1 MKLPGFFIVTG
12 TGIRIRKFQ
21 KYGFFE
27 SCRAI
32 SGLSIR
38 TYNDQMSFGGKNSD
52 RHLPEE
58 NRRADS
64 ETGDIYRF
72 SHLQI
77 KFHNQLGEIHT
88 MPVNIH
94 IYPQP

>member
-12 TGIRIRKFQ
+12 TGIRIRKFR
-21 KYGFFE
+21 KSGFFE
-27 SCRAI
+27 SCRAS

-64 ETGDIYRF
+64 ETGDIYCNKN
-72 SHLQI
+72 SIMQMLAQ
-77 KFHNQLGEIHT
+77 
-88 MPVNIH
+88 
-94 IYPQP
+94 YD

>member
-21 KYGFFE
+21 KSGFFE

-64 ETGDIYRF
+64 ETGDIYSPLIGRDGVLF
-72 SHLQI
+72 L
-77 KFHNQLGEIHT
+77 
-88 MPVNIH
+88 
-94 IYPQP
+94 

>member
-21 KYGFFE
+21 KSGFFE

-64 ETGDIYRF
+64 ETGDIYSAVINLYICF
-72 SHLQI
+72 LELWMSL
-77 KFHNQLGEIHT
+77 NCSEL
-88 MPVNIH
+88 
-94 IYPQP
+94 

>member
-12 TGIRIRKFQ
+12 TGIRIRKFR
-21 KYGFFE
+21 KSGFFE

-64 ETGDIYRF
+64 ETGDIYRTK
-72 SHLQI
+72 LQ
-77 KFHNQLGEIHT
+77 
-88 MPVNIH
+88 
-94 IYPQP
+94 

>member
-21 KYGFFE
+21 KSGFFE
-27 SCRAI
+27 SCRAS

-38 TYNDQMSFGGKNSD
+38 TYNGQMSFGGKNSD

-58 NRRADS
+58 NRRANF
-64 ETGDIYRF
+64 ETGDIIIRNF
-72 SHLQI
+72 
-77 KFHNQLGEIHT
+77 F
-88 MPVNIH
+88 M
-94 IYPQP
+94 IYEHESELLIINLIFFL

>member
-21 KYGFFE
+21 KSGFFE

-58 NRRADS
+58 NRRTDS
-64 ETGDIYRF
+64 ETGDIYCCKVY
-72 SHLQI
+72 I
-77 KFHNQLGEIHT
+77 KKLVQEIKSLLDST
-88 MPVNIH
+88 PNGRI
-94 IYPQP
+94 P